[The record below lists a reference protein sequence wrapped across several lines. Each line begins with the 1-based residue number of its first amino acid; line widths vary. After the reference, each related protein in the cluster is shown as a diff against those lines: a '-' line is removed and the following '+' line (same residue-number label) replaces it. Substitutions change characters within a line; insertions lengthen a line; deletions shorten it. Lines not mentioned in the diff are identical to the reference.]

1 MAEPEQVRVNIFVEK
16 QLDRLAEEIEGKL
29 SSHVMAIV
37 GPIYAGV
44 DDAVRQCI
52 ESRKQ
57 PDAADKAIPDPTRE
71 QRSLAIVLDTT
82 GGIIEVVERM
92 VYTIRYHYDHVTM
105 IIPNQAMSA
114 GTVFAM
120 SGDRIM
126 MDYFSCLGPIDPQV
140 YRNGKFV
147 PALSYLVQLERLIK
161 KSKEGDL
168 TTAEMILLQQLDLAE
183 LHSFEEAKELSNSL
197 LKEWLAKYKFKD
209 WIETEQRKLKV
220 TLELRQTR
228 ALEVAKLLM
237 DEARERWHS
246 HGRPISMEVL
256 RRDVRLRIDDFGANP
271 DLSLRIKEYYQFLA
285 DYMTKIGVLGVVHG
299 NGFFQALFLK

>member
-1 MAEPEQVRVNIFVEK
+1 MNPYPENVEVIGDSLLG
-16 QLDRLAEEIEGKL
+16 QTP
-29 SSHVMAIV
+29 SSH
-37 GPIYAGV
+37 
-44 DDAVRQCI
+44 
-52 ESRKQ
+52 RK
-57 PDAADKAIPDPTRE
+57 A
-71 QRSLAIVLDTT
+71 LGIVLDTS

-92 VYTIRYHYDHVTM
+92 VNTIRHHYDHVTM
-105 IIPNQAMSA
+105 IVPNQAMSA

-147 PALSYLVQLERLIK
+147 PALSYLVQMERLIE
-161 KSKEGDL
+161 KSKKGEL

-183 LHSFEEAKELSNSL
+183 LHSFEEARELSNSL

-209 WIETEQRKLKV
+209 WIKTETRKETV
-220 TLELRQTR
+220 TPEMRQSR
-228 ALEVAKLLM
+228 ALEVAQLLM
-237 DEARERWHS
+237 NHQRWHS

-256 RRDVRLRIDDFGANP
+256 RRDVRLRIDDLETDP
-271 DLSLRIKEYYQFLA
+271 ELSRRIKEYHQFLA
-285 DYMTKIGVLGVVHG
+285 DYMSKIGVFGVVHG